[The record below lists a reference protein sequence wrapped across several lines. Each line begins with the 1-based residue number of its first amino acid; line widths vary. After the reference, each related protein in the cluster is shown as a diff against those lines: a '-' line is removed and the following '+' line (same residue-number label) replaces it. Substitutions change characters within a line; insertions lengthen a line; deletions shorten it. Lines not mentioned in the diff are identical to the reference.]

1 MVTSVALCVPSAGN
15 EVILALAA
23 FLTCNV
29 AQLKSRPNVHVRQ
42 TCLRRD
48 IKVDRFSP
56 FSVFADP
63 SDFQLGTPIPPP
75 PPWLT
80 WKSDHHDGILV
91 KPQFPTGH
99 LGVAFRKKRSI
110 KAREMGNF
118 HPAPFCPT
126 PISAGRKSLCAPAS
140 CWWIRVVGYAAGYRI
155 NSACGC
161 VRMRADAC
169 GCVRMGHR

>member
-1 MVTSVALCVPSAGN
+1 MSTSDKPVCDVTSKSIDFHLFQ
-15 EVILALAA
+15 
-23 FLTCNV
+23 FL
-29 AQLKSRPNVHVRQ
+29 PI
-42 TCLRRD
+42 RRSFNLE
-48 IKVDRFSP
+48 RRS
-56 FSVFADP
+56 
-63 SDFQLGTPIPPP
+63 P
-75 PPWLT
+75 PPWFT

-161 VRMRADAC
+161 VRMRADAPPLTC
-169 GCVRMGHR
+169 CNQPVTV